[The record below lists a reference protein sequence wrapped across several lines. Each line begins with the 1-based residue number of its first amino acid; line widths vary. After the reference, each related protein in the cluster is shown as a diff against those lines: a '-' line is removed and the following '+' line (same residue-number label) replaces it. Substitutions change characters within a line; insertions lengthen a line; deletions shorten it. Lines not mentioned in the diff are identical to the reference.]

1 MSALIQSSHTQRAEK
16 GRERKEN
23 KTYTLSIP
31 PQIRPILSQS
41 LTSTFTNQ
49 IRLLTEDRTTARSK
63 IRAVCISSVARR
75 DARVRVR
82 NEIWGRVEVGVVGND
97 GSSWWRHEVAGRF
110 EFWWSWWGDEVGVGF
125 VAGSSWWGDDVAVGF
140 GLWSSWWGDGVAVD
154 VVVWSSWW
162 VDGGGEGTA
171 VVRLEVGL
179 RRERER
185 ERERETYTLA
195 KRAVAKV
202 MNCMM
207 VDYVEVRSK

>member
-1 MSALIQSSHTQRAEK
+1 M
-16 GRERKEN
+16 
-23 KTYTLSIP
+23 
-31 PQIRPILSQS
+31 
-41 LTSTFTNQ
+41 
-49 IRLLTEDRTTARSK
+49 
-63 IRAVCISSVARR
+63 
-75 DARVRVR
+75 
-82 NEIWGRVEVGVVGND
+82 GVVGND

-110 EFWWSWWGDEVGVGF
+110 ELWWSWWGDEVGVGF

-171 VVRLEVGL
+171 VVRLEVGS
-179 RRERER
+179 RRERWKG
-185 ERERETYTLA
+185 ERETYTLA

-207 VDYVEVRSK
+207 VDYFEVRSK